1 MERCNLMK
9 TIRKTY
15 WLVFLMMMGFQIQLV
30 NAQYAED
37 VLRFSQFGSS
47 VGARSQGMGN
57 TVVGIADDFS
67 ALFGNPAG
75 LSQQKSFEFSVGLS
89 RLGYGNDVTFFGNKT
104 TDNNNAINLNNL
116 ALVYPVATSRGGLTF
131 AFGFGRVANY
141 TSVASFDGFN
151 PSSSMVR
158 SFSPYVGIQN
168 GVFDLLTLSK
178 PDAENLLNNNLPFSL
193 YLADT
198 SNDFLYPVLTDSVQQ
213 TVKVLEGGG
222 MNHWSFGGGI
232 DIAPNLSVGV
242 TLNFASGSYSYD
254 REYTESDS
262 RNIYKSSYG
271 FPFNFTSWTYTSTIK
286 SDITGF
292 NALFG
297 LMYRNPGKYRVGATV
312 RIPTTYDISETFTN
326 DGVSNFDDGFTAS
339 TPSGD
344 GGHTTYKVITPTV
357 LSGGISVQ
365 TLDWL
370 SLAGDAE
377 YTDWTQMEFDT
388 DNPDLIKRN
397 RNIKNL
403 MRETWNLRGGAEA
416 TIFNWGLILRAGIE
430 SKPSPWKG
438 DPTSYDQL
446 TYTAGIGIL
455 IDGSSTFNASFASG
469 KWNTYRDNYFW
480 GNTPAS
486 QTSESVTTQTINL
499 TFSHRF

>member
-1 MERCNLMK
+1 MK
-9 TIRKTY
+9 TFRKTY
-15 WLVFLMMMGFQIQLV
+15 WLIILMMIGLQIQPM

-37 VLRFSQFGSS
+37 VLRLSQFGSS

-89 RLGYGNDVTFFGNKT
+89 RLGYGNDVTFFDNKT
-104 TDNNNAINLNNL
+104 SDNNNAINLNNL

-151 PSSSMVR
+151 ANSSIVPSLTPNDNTYNYSNDDYNNFLNNALVYQLSLARTFRDTINQDEGLIPLINGMVD
-158 SFSPYVGIQN
+158 QN
-168 GVFDLLTLSK
+168 GIVR
-178 PDAENLLNNNLPFSL
+178 
-193 YLADT
+193 
-198 SNDFLYPVLTDSVQQ
+198 
-213 TVKVLEGGG
+213 EGGG
-222 MNHWSFGGGI
+222 LNHWSFGGGI
-232 DIAPNLSVGV
+232 DIAPNLSIGG
-242 TLNFASGSYSYD
+242 TLNFVSGSYSYD
-254 REYTESDS
+254 REFTESDT
-262 RNIYKSSYG
+262 RNVHSI
-271 FPFNFTSWTYTSTIK
+271 FPEDLNYWTYTSTIK

-312 RIPTTYDISETFTN
+312 RIPTMYEISETFT
-326 DGVSNFDDGFTAS
+326 DDGKSVFDNGQIKSAT
-339 TPSGD
+339 SG
-344 GGHTTYKVITPTV
+344 GSTTYKVTTPLV

-365 TLDWL
+365 ALDWL
-370 SLAGDAE
+370 LLAGDAE

-388 DNPDLIKRN
+388 DNPDLIQEN
-397 RNIKNL
+397 RNIKNW

-455 IDGSSTFNASFASG
+455 IDGSSTVNASFASG
-469 KWNTYRDNYFW
+469 KWNTYRDNYFL
-480 GNTPAS
+480 GNIPAS
-486 QTSESVTTQTINL
+486 RTSESVTTQTVNL